1 MKKVQYNRSRIRE
14 CRDIKGLTQKKVAD
28 LSKVSARTYQSAEAE
43 EYINIKT
50 ANKINKT
57 LGLNDEAYKSFKEPI
72 EVTTKR
78 SDSINPSYYRKGIET
93 TDYIQSHS
101 MNYME
106 GNIIKY
112 VTRYKSKNDCVS
124 LQLEDLKK
132 AQWYLTKLIKEV
144 EQEGHEG

>member
-1 MKKVQYNRSRIRE
+1 MVDN
-14 CRDIKGLTQKKVAD
+14 
-28 LSKVSARTYQSAEAE
+28 
-43 EYINIKT
+43 
-50 ANKINKT
+50 
-57 LGLNDEAYKSFKEPI
+57 
-72 EVTTKR
+72 
-78 SDSINPSYYRKGIET
+78 INPDYYRKGIET

-144 EQEGHEG
+144 EQEGHETN